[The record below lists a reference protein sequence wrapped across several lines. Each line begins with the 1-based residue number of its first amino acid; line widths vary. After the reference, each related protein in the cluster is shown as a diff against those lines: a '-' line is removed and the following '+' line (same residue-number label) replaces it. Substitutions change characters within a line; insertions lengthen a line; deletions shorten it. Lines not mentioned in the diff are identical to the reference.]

1 MRKMTGTCV
10 VWAVFVLLAA
20 LLSSV
25 SSVPTPAPPSF
36 QSSKPQAGPSYS
48 SQSPQAPP
56 NFGVP
61 LLQKLPKATA
71 SPSVSP
77 PQIPQRAP
85 SEIPKPPEASSNIPK
100 PSEAPRNI
108 SKPPEALRNISKP
121 PETPKKI
128 SSSPDEGQSGV
139 GNAVSSSPT
148 DQQGGIEPENSKAP
162 APSDKNNNESV
173 IQHSEKSS
181 QIGSS
186 VTGVEKGLMNGTSPL
201 TLNNGDTASGSNKVS
216 ESQLSSKQTSI
227 PKQEEIPM
235 QNKTTEVTSAINTE
249 PKKSNEGPSSNNK
262 TPVSVK
268 ATSGAPSEVQPMP
281 LPSQPL
287 SPSVNNTPEAGSL
300 DSESQSVIVPPP
312 KVSSSISTTKT
323 TPKSFVG
330 QQWSYVQ
337 GNPDD
342 LDEANY
348 PSSKVIG
355 RNNYD
360 LGADSNLLEN
370 ELEET
375 EPRESVVPQVVN
387 GGKFSDDE
395 DSHFFA
401 YFLTIMVTAI
411 IFYLVF
417 HNKQRIIALII
428 EGRAPSS
435 RGRRNSSRAK
445 YHKLDNNL
453 EEAMSVTKGNK

>member
-1 MRKMTGTCV
+1 MKKMTGTCV
-10 VWAVFVLLAA
+10 VWAVFVLLGA

-25 SSVPTPAPPSF
+25 SPLPAPAPPSF
-36 QSSKPQAGPSYS
+36 PSFKLQAGSSYS
-48 SQSPQAPP
+48 SQSPQAPSST
-56 NFGVP
+56 GIP
-61 LLQKLPKATA
+61 LLLKPLKATA

-77 PQIPQRAP
+77 PQIPRQAP
-85 SEIPKPPEASSNIPK
+85 SEIPKPPEAPRIISEPT
-100 PSEAPRNI
+100 EAPKNI
-108 SKPPEALRNISKP
+108 SEP
-121 PETPKKI
+121 PKKI
-128 SSSPDEGQSGV
+128 SSSPDIGQSGV
-139 GNAVSSSPT
+139 GNAVPISPT
-148 DQQGGIEPENSKAP
+148 DQQGGIEPKNSKAP
-162 APSDKNNNESV
+162 APSDKINNESV
-173 IQHSEKSS
+173 IQHSEKLS
-181 QIGSS
+181 QIANL
-186 VTGVEKGLMNGTSPL
+186 VTGVGKGLMNGTSPL
-201 TLNNGDTASGSNKVS
+201 TLNNGDTASGSNKVP

-227 PKQEEIPM
+227 PKQEEVPM

-249 PKKSNEGPSSNNK
+249 PKKSKEGPSSNNK
-262 TPVSVK
+262 KPVSVK
-268 ATSGAPSEVQPMP
+268 ATSGAPSEEKPMP

-312 KVSSSISTTKT
+312 KASTSISTTKT
-323 TPKSFVG
+323 TPKTFVG

-348 PSSKVIG
+348 PSSKAIG

-375 EPRESVVPQVVN
+375 EPRESLVPQVVN

-453 EEAMSVTKGNK
+453 EEAMSVTKGNKYDRIY